1 MMSAHFKT
9 RHVTS
14 LVPCMQNTFAILK
27 IALTQN
33 SKKCMAHF
41 LRAFTVHLVL
51 INDKGTDGFLDA
63 FWSFVGR

>member
-1 MMSAHFKT
+1 
-9 RHVTS
+9 
-14 LVPCMQNTFAILK
+14 MQNTFAILK